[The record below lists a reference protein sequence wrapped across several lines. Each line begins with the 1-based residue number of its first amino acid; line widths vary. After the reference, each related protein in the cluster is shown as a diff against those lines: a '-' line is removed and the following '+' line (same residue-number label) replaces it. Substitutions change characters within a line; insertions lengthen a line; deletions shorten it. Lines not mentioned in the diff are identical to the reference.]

1 MSDDYHKA
9 TYGDSEIG
17 FGGKPAVVV
26 VDFQLSF
33 TDSQYPIG
41 GFKHIHNAVDE
52 TAALLDIARKC
63 NVPVASCY
71 TGYNSSKDMPY
82 WKIGAVREQFFLDHA
97 GMELDKRIHEPSYD
111 FVFSKSAPSIFF
123 NTPLVT
129 FLTKQCIDTVI
140 ITGCTTSGC
149 VRASTID
156 SFSWGYR
163 TIIPESCVGDADEG
177 PHKDN
182 LRDVGRRY
190 ADVVTR
196 KDVEDY
202 FENIRTKNL

>member
-1 MSDDYHKA
+1 MSDGYHKA

-17 FGGKPAVVV
+17 FGKNPAVVV

-33 TDSQYPIG
+33 TDSKYPIG
-41 GFKHIHNAVDE
+41 GFKHIHKAVDE
-52 TAALLDIARKC
+52 TAELLEVARRC
-63 NVPVASCY
+63 NVPVASCF

-97 GMELDKRIHEPSYD
+97 GMELDKRIHEPNYD

-123 NTPLVT
+123 NTPLIT
-129 FLTKQCIDTVI
+129 FLTKQCVDTVI
-140 ITGCTTSGC
+140 VTGCTTSGC

-177 PHKDN
+177 PHNDN

-190 ADVVTR
+190 ADVTSR
-196 KDVEDY
+196 EDVESY
-202 FENIRTKNL
+202 FEDVRSKNS